1 MFIVTG
7 GLKRITESAEHL
19 HRNLLTSTE
28 MMMANRRWKIVKAA
42 QLPKLNPYSLDTRKE
57 RVAKSNQMMF
67 SHSAALTID
76 NKVYLFGNLIEHS
89 P

>member
-7 GLKRITESAEHL
+7 GLKRIVNRENK

-28 MMMANRRWKIVKAA
+28 MMTANKRWKIVKTA
-42 QLPKLNPYSLDTRKE
+42 QLPKLNPYSLDTRKY
-57 RVAKSNQMMF
+57 RVVTKTNEMIF

>member
-7 GLKRITESAEHL
+7 GLKRITESAKHL

-28 MMMANRRWKIVKAA
+28 MMTANKRWKIVKTA

>member
-7 GLKRITESAEHL
+7 GLKRITESYRNR

-42 QLPKLNPYSLDTRKE
+42 QLPKLNPYSLNTRKV
-57 RVAKSNQMMF
+57 RVAKSNTMMF